1 MILLT
6 YEIVE
11 LLKAKEL
18 AAIKQAQA
26 DREENMSARN
36 ELNGKDGNQNQA
48 SPTSL
53 EVRFA
58 QSQLSRS
65 RRQLIRA
72 ILDKNEETF
81 FLSSR
86 EMAKRYNVD
95 AATIVRTVQAL
106 GYEHFA
112 DFAADLRQHFVKQ
125 ITPYTV
131 LKAAT
136 REKRSVT
143 DHVRHC
149 VERDTESLS
158 VLRSSLDADRV
169 VELAKL
175 IHRSRRILVVG
186 VDLAASLAWFL
197 AYSLTSLG
205 FDAEAPVGSTGNLQH
220 KLDVLTDKDLL
231 VAISFGRCLRETV
244 ESVLRARERGVPTF
258 GITDDTTTPIAMH
271 CDAYLVASTN
281 SPSFTGSHVAPMALL
296 NSIIVASS
304 HLQPQRALAML
315 GRTEE
320 EYRMGPRWYQEP
332 LRRAKSGSDGEH
344 KSNDTKSNNLRKK

>member
-1 MILLT
+1 
-6 YEIVE
+6 
-11 LLKAKEL
+11 
-18 AAIKQAQA
+18 
-26 DREENMSARN
+26 MSARN
-36 ELNGKDGNQNQA
+36 ELGGHDGNHNLA
-48 SPTSL
+48 SPRSL

-58 QSQLSRS
+58 QSPLSRS

-72 ILDKNEETF
+72 ILDKHEETF

-106 GYEHFA
+106 GYERFA

-136 REKRSVT
+136 QEKRSVP

-149 VERDTESLS
+149 LERDTESLS

-169 VELAKL
+169 VDLAKL
-175 IHRSRRILVVG
+175 IHRSRRVVVVG

-197 AYSLTSLG
+197 AYGLAPLG
-205 FDAEAPVGSTGNLQH
+205 IDAEAPVGSAGNLQH
-220 KLDVLTDKDLL
+220 KIDVLTGKDLL

-258 GITDDTTTPIAMH
+258 GITDGDTTPIAMH
-271 CDAYLVASTN
+271 CDDYLTASSS
-281 SPSFTGSHVAPMALL
+281 SPSFAGSYVAPRALI
-296 NSIIVASS
+296 NAIIVASS
-304 HLQPQRALAML
+304 HIQPKQALAML
-315 GRTEE
+315 GRTEA
-320 EYRMGPRWYQEP
+320 EYRTGERWYQEP
-332 LRRAKSGSDGEH
+332 LRHAKSGNGDH
-344 KSNDTKSNNLRKK
+344 KVSGDKSRKPRNKN

>member
-1 MILLT
+1 
-6 YEIVE
+6 
-11 LLKAKEL
+11 
-18 AAIKQAQA
+18 
-26 DREENMSARN
+26 MSARN
-36 ELNGKDGNQNQA
+36 ELNGQDENHNVP

-72 ILDKNEETF
+72 ILDKHEETF

-106 GYEHFA
+106 GYERFA
-112 DFAADLRQHFVKQ
+112 DFTADLRQHFVKQ

-136 REKRSVT
+136 QEKRSVP
-143 DHVRHC
+143 DRVRHSM
-149 VERDTESLS
+149 ERDTESLS

-169 VELAKL
+169 VDLAKL

-197 AYSLTSLG
+197 AYGLTPLG
-205 FDAEAPVGSTGNLQH
+205 IDAAAPVGSAGNLQH
-220 KLDVLTDKDLL
+220 KIDVLTGKDLL

-244 ESVLRARERGVPTF
+244 ESVLRARQRGVPTF
-258 GITDDTTTPIAMH
+258 GITDGDTTPMAMH
-271 CDAYLVASTN
+271 CDAYLVASTS
-281 SPSFTGSHVAPMALL
+281 SPSFAGSYVAPMALI
-296 NSIIVASS
+296 NAIIVASA
-304 HLQPQRALAML
+304 HIQPKHALAML
-315 GRTEE
+315 GRTEAD
-320 EYRMGPRWYQEP
+320 YRTGERWYQEP
-332 LRRAKSGSDGEH
+332 LRRAKSGSNGDH
-344 KSNDTKSNNLRKK
+344 KVSGDKSKRSKTKQ